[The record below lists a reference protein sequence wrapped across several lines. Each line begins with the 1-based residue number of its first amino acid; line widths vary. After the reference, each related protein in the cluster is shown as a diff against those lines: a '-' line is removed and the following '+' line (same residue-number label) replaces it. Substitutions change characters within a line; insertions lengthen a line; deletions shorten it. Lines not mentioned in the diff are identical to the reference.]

1 MRANSGAF
9 VEIKTIVA
17 SSALLLTTFSGA
29 HAADAIVAAEPE
41 PMEYVRVCDA
51 YGDGYFYIPGTETC
65 LSIGGYIRS
74 EGRFGRNRAGT
85 SDWSFWNRA
94 QMTLSTKND
103 TEYGTLAGVITLR
116 GNIENS
122 NSATTFLQEAYID
135 IANLRVGMQYSWWD
149 NDRSMSGETDVV
161 SSNQTVHNSIR
172 YMFADTKTFSLGI
185 AVDELEETY
194 RTKPGEGP
202 NNVGIAGQVFVDGG
216 VLSGYLL
223 GSYDTDTEEG
233 AVRAIAYADFDSSQI
248 GIYGLWASGANY
260 YFEEAEWSLG
270 AQYLIKVTDKFS
282 ITPGVQYLS
291 NIDLD
296 ANGDFTGG
304 DTWRAGVTLDYK
316 IVTNLATKISVQ
328 YIDPDNAQEQVQ
340 GFVRLQRNF

>member
-1 MRANSGAF
+1 METGTFMLTLTTMLVAASGAQ
-9 VEIKTIVA
+9 
-17 SSALLLTTFSGA
+17 
-29 HAADAIVAAEPE
+29 AADAIVAAEPE

-65 LSIGGYIRS
+65 LSIGGYIRF
-74 EGRFGRNRAGT
+74 EGRFGRDRAGT

-94 QMTLSTKND
+94 QMTFSTKSD
-103 TEYGTLAGVITLR
+103 TEYGTLAGVMTLR
-116 GNIENS
+116 GNIERS
-122 NSATTFLQEAYID
+122 DASSTFLQEAYID
-135 IANLRVGMQYSWWD
+135 IANLRAGMQYSWWD

-172 YMFADTKTFSLGI
+172 YMFADTKTFSLGV

-202 NNVGIAGQVFVDGG
+202 NNVGIEGQIFGKSGAV
-216 VLSGYLL
+216 SGYLL

-233 AVRAIAYADFDSSQI
+233 AVRAIGYLDI
-248 GIYGLWASGANY
+248 GSTQLGVYGIWASGANY

-270 AQYLIKVTDKFS
+270 AQYLIKVNDKLS
-282 ITPGVQYLS
+282 LTPGVQYLS

-304 DTWRAGVTLDYK
+304 DTWRAGLTLDYK

-340 GFVRLQRNF
+340 GFVRLQSNF

>member
-1 MRANSGAF
+1 MKIRS
-9 VEIKTIVA
+9 ISL
-17 SSALLLTTFSGA
+17 SSALALSAFSSA

-51 YGDGYFYIPGTETC
+51 FGEGYFYIPGTETC
-65 LSIGGYIRS
+65 LSIGGYIRF
-74 EGRFGRNRAGT
+74 EGRFGRDRAGT
-85 SDWSFWNRA
+85 SDWSFWTRG
-94 QMTLSTKND
+94 QMTFTTKND

-116 GNIENS
+116 SNIERND
-122 NSATTFLQEAYID
+122 NAPTFLQEAYID

-172 YMFADTKTFSLGI
+172 YMFADSKTFSFGV
-185 AVDELEETY
+185 AVDELEEAY
-194 RTKPGEGP
+194 RTKAGEGP
-202 NNVGIAGQVFVDGG
+202 NNVGIAAQIFADGG

-233 AVRAIAYADFDSSQI
+233 AVRAIAYADFDSSQF

-260 YFEEAEWSLG
+260 YFEEAEWSVG
-270 AQYLIKVTDKFS
+270 AQYLIKATDKLS

-316 IVTNLATKISVQ
+316 IVKNLATKISVQ

-340 GFVRLQRNF
+340 GFVRLQRTF

>member
-17 SSALLLTTFSGA
+17 SSALLFTAFSGA

-233 AVRAIAYADFDSSQI
+233 AVRAIAYADFDSEPDRHI
-248 GIYGLWASGANY
+248 RP
-260 YFEEAEWSLG
+260 LG
-270 AQYLIKVTDKFS
+270 KRRELLFRRGRME
-282 ITPGVQYLS
+282 P
-291 NIDLD
+291 
-296 ANGDFTGG
+296 
-304 DTWRAGVTLDYK
+304 WRAVPDQGHGQVFDHSGRAIPEQYRPRCQWRFHGWRY
-316 IVTNLATKISVQ
+316 LAGRR
-328 YIDPDNAQEQVQ
+328 DA
-340 GFVRLQRNF
+340 RL